1 MIDGESSLRPLDT
14 ASLALAKCEAE
25 EPVGIIKIDVNDENP
40 TAEALLYEQVESDP
54 AALPIET
61 IDLSTQQ
68 TLLLK
73 HHA

>member
-40 TAEALLYEQVESDP
+40 MLRRYCMNKSSRISLLF
-54 AALPIET
+54 
-61 IDLSTQQ
+61 LSRLSISQ
-68 TLLLK
+68 LNRRFY
-73 HHA
+73 